1 MKLLKIKD
9 VLAKTGIGSRTSLW
23 RAMREKK
30 FPCPKK
36 IGPNRIAW
44 LESDVDNWASSLPTR
59 NYSASMSGASS
70 GKAFKPIRGR
80 AGQ

>member
-23 RAMREKK
+23 RAMREKR

-59 NYSASMSGASS
+59 NYAARMSGASS
-70 GKAFKPIRGR
+70 GMAFKPSRER